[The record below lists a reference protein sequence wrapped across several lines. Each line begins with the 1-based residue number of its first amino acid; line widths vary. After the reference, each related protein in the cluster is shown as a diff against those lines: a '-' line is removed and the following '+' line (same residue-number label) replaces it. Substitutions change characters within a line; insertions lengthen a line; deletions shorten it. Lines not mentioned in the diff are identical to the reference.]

1 MKKEYINP
9 ELTVIDIKLNGVLL
23 NGSPLTV
30 PLDPTGGQANGD
42 ALAPDYDFFD
52 DDF

>member
-23 NGSPLTV
+23 NGSPLTAPV
-30 PLDPTGGQANGD
+30 DPSGQTNGD
-42 ALAPDYDFFD
+42 ALAPGSDFFD